1 MSSVKKCTQWY
12 YLSEILESNSF
23 HITYCFLSGLG
34 CLLPLCLQLQSNI
47 EQKLLRQSLS
57 STPEFAFTSIASIT
71 AVVPL
76 FFDVFLDLVA
86 VMRSENISSPVRG
99 KRSKP
104 PTTKPTQFTFLNIP
118 ERMLILMGVTILPFV
133 ALLPTQTANLGLI
146 YLCCN
151 KCQQCWVGGTVALS
165 LSRYDKE
172 YWSIK
177 STLISLISFSI
188 GLIGG
193 PFIDNIH
200 AGQNP
205 PGLLITIVD
214 YGIYLFTIIP
224 ILLFMVN
231 SIRWLLIVY
240 LKFSS
245 WKKYVMCR
253 SDLVALPQ
261 IESQP
266 VDAGNTA
273 DHTFFP
279 MIYTLSGISVIVL
292 LSVLIATSSR
302 IDNYSGRDLWLS
314 NLPFL
319 VFVILLSTLSM
330 RLVKFEVVQGLVSF
344 STALRTVYLTAIS
357 STAFFELDFNVDV
370 SLSHSMP

>member
-1 MSSVKKCTQWY
+1 MSSVKKCTHWN
-12 YLSEILESNSF
+12 SIWEILESNSF

-34 CLLPLCLQLQSNI
+34 CLLPLCLQIQSNI

-57 STPEFAFTSIASIT
+57 STPAFAFTSIASIT

-76 FFDVFLDLVA
+76 FFDVLLDLIA
-86 VMRSENISSPVRG
+86 VIRSENISLSVRS

-104 PTTKPTQFTFLNIP
+104 PATKPTQFTFLNIP

-133 ALLPTQTANLGLI
+133 ALLPTQTENLGLI

-200 AGQNP
+200 AGENP
-205 PGLLITIVD
+205 PSLRITIVD

-224 ILLFMVN
+224 ILIFIVN

-240 LKFSS
+240 FKFSS
-245 WKKYVMCR
+245 WKRYVMCR
-253 SDLVALPQ
+253 SDLIAHPQ
-261 IESQP
+261 IESQA
-266 VDAGNTA
+266 VNAGNTP

-279 MIYTLSGISVIVL
+279 MIYTLSGICVIVL

-314 NLPFL
+314 NMPFL

-330 RLVKFEVVQGLVSF
+330 RLVKFEVVQGLVS
-344 STALRTVYLTAIS
+344 S
-357 STAFFELDFNVDV
+357 STTSHEIYSNYFTSV
-370 SLSHSMP
+370 SCNTSFQPYFPLSFSMPL